1 MKYILIKDLRFFDYP
16 GGWLFFRKELDS
28 AKLELLNHVL
38 RTFEGVFVFINLF
51 SEEVDPI
58 IAEKFIK
65 DYIPQNSIVLD
76 EIVDYLDVS
85 VERRLDFSYPEFTS
99 SPLSEKC
106 ECLVYDGERFERIDL
121 SGFKVKLEEISV
133 FDELMEVPEE
143 SFTLL
148 KGIFW
153 DREVERIKNRR
164 SVKFTGKILK
174 KKNRP
179 KLDALLLEEIET
191 GDET

>member
-1 MKYILIKDLRFFDYP
+1 MKYILIKGLRFFDYP

-121 SGFKVKLEEISV
+121 SSFRVKLEEISV

-164 SVKFTGKILK
+164 SVKFVGKILK

>member
-1 MKYILIKDLRFFDYP
+1 MKYILIKGLRFFDYP

-121 SGFKVKLEEISV
+121 SSFRVKLEEIS
-133 FDELMEVPEE
+133 VPEE

-164 SVKFTGKILK
+164 SVKFVGKILK

>member
-1 MKYILIKDLRFFDYP
+1 MKYILIKGLRFFDYP
-16 GGWLFFRKELDS
+16 GGWLFFRNELDS

>member
-1 MKYILIKDLRFFDYP
+1 MKYILIKDLRFFAYP

>member
-164 SVKFTGKILK
+164 SVKFVGKILK

>member
-1 MKYILIKDLRFFDYP
+1 M
-16 GGWLFFRKELDS
+16 FFRKELDS

>member
-1 MKYILIKDLRFFDYP
+1 MKHILIKDLKFFDYP
-16 GGWLFFRKELDS
+16 GGWLFFRKELDNV
-28 AKLELLNHVL
+28 KLELLNHVL
-38 RTFEGVFVFINLF
+38 RTFGGMFVFINLF

-58 IAEKFIK
+58 AAEKFIK

-106 ECLVYDGERFERIDL
+106 ECLVYDGEKFERIDL
-121 SGFKVKLEEISV
+121 SSFKVKLEERSV

-143 SFTLL
+143 PFILL
-148 KGIFW
+148 KGILW
-153 DREVERIKNRR
+153 DREFERIKNRR
-164 SVKFTGKILK
+164 NVKFAGKILK

>member
-1 MKYILIKDLRFFDYP
+1 MKYILIKGLRFFDYP

-164 SVKFTGKILK
+164 SVKFVGKILK

>member
-121 SGFKVKLEEISV
+121 SSFRVKLEEISV

-164 SVKFTGKILK
+164 SVKFVGKILK

>member
-1 MKYILIKDLRFFDYP
+1 MKYILIKGLRFFDYP

-106 ECLVYDGERFERIDL
+106 ECLVYDGEKFERIDL

>member
-106 ECLVYDGERFERIDL
+106 ECLVYDGEKFERIDL

>member
-1 MKYILIKDLRFFDYP
+1 MKHVLIKDLRFFDYP

-106 ECLVYDGERFERIDL
+106 ECLVYDGEKFERIDL
-121 SGFKVKLEEISV
+121 SGFKVRLEEISV
-133 FDELMEVPEE
+133 FSELMEVPEE

-148 KGIFW
+148 KGILW
-153 DREVERIKNRR
+153 DREVERIKNKR
-164 SVKFTGKILK
+164 SVKFVGKILK

>member
-121 SGFKVKLEEISV
+121 SGFK
-133 FDELMEVPEE
+133 
-143 SFTLL
+143 
-148 KGIFW
+148 GIFW

-164 SVKFTGKILK
+164 SVKFVGKILK

>member
-1 MKYILIKDLRFFDYP
+1 MKHILIKDLRFFDYP
-16 GGWLFFRKELDS
+16 RGWLFFRRELDN
-28 AKLELLNHVL
+28 AKLELLNHIL

-51 SEEVDPI
+51 SEEVDPLA
-58 IAEKFIK
+58 AEEFIK

-99 SPLSEKC
+99 SPLSERC
-106 ECLVYDGERFERIDL
+106 ECLVYDGEKFERIDL
-121 SGFKVKLEEISV
+121 SSFRVKFEEKSV
-133 FDELMEVPEE
+133 FDELMEVSEE

-148 KGIFW
+148 KGILW
-153 DREVERIKNRR
+153 DQEVERIKNRR
-164 SVKFTGKILK
+164 KVKFVGKILK

>member
-1 MKYILIKDLRFFDYP
+1 MKYILIKGLRFFDYP

-121 SGFKVKLEEISV
+121 SSFRVKLEEISV
-133 FDELMEVPEE
+133 FDELMKVPEE

-164 SVKFTGKILK
+164 SVKFVGKILK

>member
-1 MKYILIKDLRFFDYP
+1 MKYILIKGLRFFDYP

-121 SGFKVKLEEISV
+121 SGFKVRLEEISV
-133 FDELMEVPEE
+133 FSELMEVPEE

-148 KGIFW
+148 KGILW
-153 DREVERIKNRR
+153 DREVERIKNKR
-164 SVKFTGKILK
+164 SVKFVGKILK

>member
-121 SGFKVKLEEISV
+121 SSFRVKLEEISV

>member
-1 MKYILIKDLRFFDYP
+1 
-16 GGWLFFRKELDS
+16 
-28 AKLELLNHVL
+28 
-38 RTFEGVFVFINLF
+38 
-51 SEEVDPI
+51 
-58 IAEKFIK
+58 
-65 DYIPQNSIVLD
+65 
-76 EIVDYLDVS
+76 
-85 VERRLDFSYPEFTS
+85 
-99 SPLSEKC
+99 
-106 ECLVYDGERFERIDL
+106 
-121 SGFKVKLEEISV
+121 VKLEEISV

>member
-121 SGFKVKLEEISV
+121 S
-133 FDELMEVPEE
+133 
-143 SFTLL
+143 
-148 KGIFW
+148 
-153 DREVERIKNRR
+153 
-164 SVKFTGKILK
+164 
-174 KKNRP
+174 
-179 KLDALLLEEIET
+179 
-191 GDET
+191 

>member
-1 MKYILIKDLRFFDYP
+1 MKYILIKGLRFFDYP

-121 SGFKVKLEEISV
+121 SSFRVKLEEISV